1 MFLPHVYVH
10 SKLLANIGIFMG
22 SISYNNCGFNI
33 QKLTISRPKIK
44 NPQTGIISGDS
55 SIEPTRALFLESTR
69 VLTVHL
75 FSSALTFTVTT
86 TQSNF
91 PE

>member
-1 MFLPHVYVH
+1 MFVPHVYVH
-10 SKLLANIGIFMG
+10 STLLANIGIFMG
-22 SISYNNCGFNI
+22 SISYKNCGFNI
-33 QKLTISRPKIK
+33 QKLAISRSKIK
-44 NPQTGIISGDS
+44 NPQTGMISGDS